1 MRIRLYLA
9 FLILLNGLLLG
20 MMIDQ
25 ISISAKE
32 AQGVLSQ
39 SQYPYIFARLFLD
52 LFGYNDFALR
62 LPFLFVHLCNII
74 LIFSLSQSYLK
85 HPTDSLLCATVYAF
99 LPGIDITAIFVGK
112 SVFILF
118 FVLMLCYL
126 HLKQYKSLFF
136 ILCTLAS
143 VIDFSFSVIFLA
155 LFLHAFR
162 FKHNKTLI
170 FSLCGFSLNM
180 YFFKLPIGGSPDGH
194 FLDTLGL
201 LALLYSPFLFIY
213 FVYTL
218 YRGII
223 KKENNLMLYISSTSI
238 AFSLLL
244 SLRQEVD
251 LLSFLPLSAVGL
263 PIAIKDFLHNIRL
276 RLPNFRRTYTRRFYA
291 VLIPLIC
298 EVVILFG
305 NKFLFILDPKR
316 HFLSNFYFAKELAY
330 TLKSQ
335 QIQELQT
342 YPSLQ
347 RQLLFYGINHSSS
360 PTLQESRQGKI
371 KIDYLGKTVKSYEL
385 IFQ

>member
-1 MRIRLYLA
+1 MRVRIHLG
-9 FLILLNGLLLG
+9 LLVLFNGLLLG
-20 MMIDQ
+20 IMIDQ
-25 ISISAKE
+25 ISISAQE
-32 AQGVLSQ
+32 AQGVLYQ
-39 SQYPYIFARLFLD
+39 NQYPYVFARLFLD
-52 LFGYNDFALR
+52 LFGYNDFSLR
-62 LPFLFVHLCNII
+62 LPFLFLHLCNII
-74 LIFSLSQSYLK
+74 LIFCLSQSYFK

-99 LPGIDITAIFVGK
+99 LPGIDVTAIFVGK

-118 FVLMLCYL
+118 YVLILCYL

-180 YFFKLPIGGSPDGH
+180 YFFTLPIGGSPDGH

-223 KKENNLMLYISSTSI
+223 KKEDNLMLYISATSI

-251 LLSFLPLSAVGL
+251 LFSFLPLSVVGL

-276 RLPNFRRTYTRRFYA
+276 RLPIFRRTYTRRFYA

-305 NKFLFILDPKR
+305 NKFLFLTEPKR
-316 HFLSNFYFAKELAY
+316 HFLSNFYFAKELAQI
-330 TLKSQ
+330 LKNH
-335 QIQELQT
+335 QIQGLQT
-342 YPSLQ
+342 SPSLQ
-347 RQLLFYGINHSSS
+347 KQLQFYGINPS
-360 PTLQESRQGKI
+360 PSIILKENPEGKI
-371 KIDYLGKTVKSYEL
+371 KINYLGNVVKSYEL
-385 IFQ
+385 ISN